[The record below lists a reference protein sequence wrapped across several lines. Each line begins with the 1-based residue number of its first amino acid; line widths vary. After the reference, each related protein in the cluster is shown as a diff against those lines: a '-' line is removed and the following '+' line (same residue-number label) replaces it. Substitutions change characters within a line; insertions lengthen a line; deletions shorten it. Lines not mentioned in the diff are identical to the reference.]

1 MSDVRDEMAFSR
13 HCPLSLCHIGLV
25 KDQDGHP
32 INHPHLLVI
41 DKCWKKAVGNKI
53 STVRKIEHGDET
65 LKRKCLCTQS
75 SGSGSIE
82 DNWSQQKR

>member
-1 MSDVRDEMAFSR
+1 VHRSTRNKPLMSDVRDEMAFSR
-13 HCPLSLCHIGLV
+13 HCSLSLCHIGLV

-53 STVRKIEHGDET
+53 STFRKIEHGE
-65 LKRKCLCTQS
+65 
-75 SGSGSIE
+75 E
-82 DNWSQQKR
+82 H